1 MKFRKDFVTNS
12 SSSSFVCDICGNV
25 ESGWDMSLQEA
36 EMVECV
42 NGHTICQDEM
52 LSAPREVMLRLIQ
65 EEIQQSWSRFNGMTD
80 TELNEKTDEE
90 LEEMMLERDDGYYS
104 IPEECC
110 PICQF
115 IEYSNKDLAKTV
127 FSYGCSPDGV
137 DAPKSALYVYRMTMT
152 NEDGDVV
159 EYPPFFMRYR
169 CEQMGVNCVPLLW
182 SGFVPESDSPGEW
195 VKTVAECYYDGADP
209 IGKSHV
215 REGVVCRIVNRPKF
229 TAYKHKNFAF
239 KVLEGIIKEVAS
251 APDMEESQEVADAA

>member
-1 MKFRKDFVTNS
+1 MKFRRDFVTNS

-65 EEIQQSWSRFNGMTD
+65 EEMQQSWSRFNGMTD

-90 LEEMMLERDDGYYS
+90 LEEMMLEREDGYYG

-115 IEYSNKDLAKTV
+115 IEYSNKDLAKYLEREYRVSRDEV
-127 FSYGCSPDGV
+127 FAKVKQLNKRRKKLYDSEYVTEVCSRFHLNP
-137 DAPKSALYVYRMTMT
+137 A
-152 NEDGDVV
+152 EI
-159 EYPPFFMRYR
+159 
-169 CEQMGVNCVPLLW
+169 
-182 SGFVPESDSPGEW
+182 
-195 VKTVAECYYDGADP
+195 VAGLKDRFGTYSRFYDY
-209 IGKSHV
+209 I
-215 REGVVCRIVNRPKF
+215 
-229 TAYKHKNFAF
+229 HK
-239 KVLEGIIKEVAS
+239 G
-251 APDMEESQEVADAA
+251 